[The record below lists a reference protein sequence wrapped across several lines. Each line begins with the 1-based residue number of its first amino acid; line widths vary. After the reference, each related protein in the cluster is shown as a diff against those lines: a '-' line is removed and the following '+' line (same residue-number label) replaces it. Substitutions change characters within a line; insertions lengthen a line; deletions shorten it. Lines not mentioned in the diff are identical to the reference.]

1 MLSLKTIFYRLPGI
15 QAETKKSLSR
25 GLIEME
31 GITFAPLPFS
41 FSLLGTQT
49 PWLELQQPSCVL
61 EDRSHMPRMAKA
73 ESENSPLY
81 QP

>member
-1 MLSLKTIFYRLPGI
+1 MLSLKTIFYYLPGI

-31 GITFAPLPFS
+31 GITFVPFLFS

-49 PWLELQQPSCVL
+49 SWLELQQPSCDL
-61 EDRSHMPRMAKA
+61 EDRRHMPRMAKA
-73 ESENSPLY
+73 ESENSPPY